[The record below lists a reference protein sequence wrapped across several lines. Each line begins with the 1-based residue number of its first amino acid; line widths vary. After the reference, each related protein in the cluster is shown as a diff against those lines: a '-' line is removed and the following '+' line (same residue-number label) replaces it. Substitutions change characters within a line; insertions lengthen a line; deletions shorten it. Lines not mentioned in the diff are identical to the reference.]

1 MRKRMMFMMERLRR
15 FMYGRYGNDQLNNA
29 LIVGCLVLM
38 LVGMF
43 FHTSAIYVIGLVLLV
58 LCYARMLSRNT
69 AKRFSENQKFLIFW
83 NKVKKKASDVKFRF
97 ADRKTH
103 RYFKCPTCKQR
114 LRVPKGRGKLNI
126 SCPHCRTSFVKKT

>member
-1 MRKRMMFMMERLRR
+1 MMERLRR

-83 NKVKKKASDVKFRF
+83 NKVKKKAFDVKFRF